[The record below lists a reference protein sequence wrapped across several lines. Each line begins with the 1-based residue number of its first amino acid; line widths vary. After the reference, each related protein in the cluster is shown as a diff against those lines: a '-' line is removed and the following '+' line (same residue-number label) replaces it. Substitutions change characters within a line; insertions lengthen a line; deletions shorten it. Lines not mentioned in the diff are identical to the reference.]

1 MLPTVKTIIYASDIT
16 EGSRPAFRM
25 AVEQAVKHNAR
36 IVFLHAI
43 QPLSTEADEMV
54 HDYLLS
60 QAQFNHTQQLM
71 DQYRNKIQQRIS
83 AFMDC
88 EIPTDIQLAGVPQIE
103 VDFGQPDQVIVK
115 VARERQADLIVMG
128 DRGGSAA
135 SRIFLGSTTQKVIH
149 QTDIPVL
156 IVPLRD

>member
-1 MLPTVKTIIYASDIT
+1 MLPTVKTIVYASDIT
-16 EGSRPAFRM
+16 SGSRPAFRM
-25 AVEQAVKHNAR
+25 AVQQAVKHEAR
-36 IVFLHAI
+36 IIFLHAI
-43 QPLSTEADEMV
+43 APMSTDTDEMV
-54 HDYLLS
+54 RDYLLS
-60 QAQFNHTQQLM
+60 KAQLNHTQQLM
-71 DQYRNKIQQRIS
+71 EQYRNKIQQRIS
-83 AFMDC
+83 AFMES
-88 EIPTDIQLAGVPQIE
+88 EIPTETQLAEVPQIE
-103 VDFGQPDQVIVK
+103 VVIGQPDQVIVK